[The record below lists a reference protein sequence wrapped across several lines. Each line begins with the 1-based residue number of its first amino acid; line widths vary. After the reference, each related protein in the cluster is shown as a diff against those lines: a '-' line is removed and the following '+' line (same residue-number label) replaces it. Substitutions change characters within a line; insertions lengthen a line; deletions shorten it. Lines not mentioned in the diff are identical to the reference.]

1 MHVDL
6 TMHQI
11 HFQEIFVAGTDSSA
25 IAIDRALSEIIKN
38 PRVPKRAQGE
48 VREVFNRKGKVDE
61 TGIEE
66 LQFLKLVIKETLR
79 LHPPGSV

>member
-1 MHVDL
+1 
-6 TMHQI
+6 MHQI
-11 HFQEIFVAGTDSSA
+11 QFQELFAAGTDSSA
-25 IAIDRALSEIIKN
+25 IAIDMALSIIKN

>member
-1 MHVDL
+1 M
-6 TMHQI
+6 
-11 HFQEIFVAGTDSSA
+11 AGTDSSA
-25 IAIDRALSEIIKN
+25 IAIDMALSIIKN
-38 PRVPKRAQGE
+38 PRVPKRVQGE

-79 LHPPGSV
+79 LHPPGSL